1 MLYSK
6 HRFPHPNEIECVQL
20 SEVRREVELSR
31 KRSIKLK
38 AQVDKLQK
46 NRDGPGWS
54 HHRERVNDS
63 HSGDVRCVPLVNAAG
78 SSMYSF
84 L

>member
-1 MLYSK
+1 MYFTFYCL
-6 HRFPHPNEIECVQL
+6 QL

-38 AQVDKLQK
+38 AQVDKLRE
-46 NRDGPGWS
+46 NREGPGWS
-54 HHRERVNDS
+54 QHRERVNVT
-63 HSGDVRCVPLVNAAG
+63 HGGSGSKVHCVL
-78 SSMYSF
+78 